1 MTIQN
6 IPSSFVCIF
15 VLFFSNVCVSKNG
28 WWDMLMAISVKK
40 SILLEKLSNN
50 FILTVTNYFTY
61 PEKENQYTSSGQE
74 EKQKVRQMF
83 YHLQRLIPSLY
94 GEIEQTYTSC
104 FRTPCRSS
112 RGTWSTYFT
121 FEAMISHLKHQFHGT
136 RGIVRQIVRNLLLAQ
151 NSGFFYKEGDWRARA
166 NQVLHWGVHHVQ
178 EREWCS

>member
-1 MTIQN
+1 MNSKGEKNLFLHASLPILKPYFPDDYFCHFALLVTTIHLLTN
-6 IPSSFVCIF
+6 DV
-15 VLFFSNVCVSKNG
+15 
-28 WWDMLMAISVKK
+28 ISD
-40 SILLEKLSNN
+40 SDIEIARLL
-50 FILTVTNYFTY
+50 IRTY
-61 PEKENQYTSSGQE
+61 
-74 EKQKVRQMF
+74 
-83 YHLQRLIPSLY
+83 QRLIPSLY